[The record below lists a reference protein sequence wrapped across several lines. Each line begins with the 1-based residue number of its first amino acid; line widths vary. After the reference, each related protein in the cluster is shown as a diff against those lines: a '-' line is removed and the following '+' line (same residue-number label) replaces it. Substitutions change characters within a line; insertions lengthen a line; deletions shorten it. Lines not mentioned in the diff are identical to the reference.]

1 MALAGIDEVSM
12 PPEPRRRRRVQVR
25 TQPRRLGPDKAPLC
39 SQLNQKSASTR
50 TGRCCSED
58 AVLYSIHSHQDIFL
72 SCSQWSSRNSL
83 LLPSLSMRKVLEAIF
98 QEPDPYFRHNHNI
111 TGVSWGLVLK
121 VHVRGRA
128 VLANS
133 TRNTKGEI
141 KP

>member
-1 MALAGIDEVSM
+1 
-12 PPEPRRRRRVQVR
+12 
-25 TQPRRLGPDKAPLC
+25 
-39 SQLNQKSASTR
+39 
-50 TGRCCSED
+50 
-58 AVLYSIHSHQDIFL
+58 
-72 SCSQWSSRNSL
+72 
-83 LLPSLSMRKVLEAIF
+83 MRKVLEAIF

-121 VHVRGRA
+121 VQVRGRA